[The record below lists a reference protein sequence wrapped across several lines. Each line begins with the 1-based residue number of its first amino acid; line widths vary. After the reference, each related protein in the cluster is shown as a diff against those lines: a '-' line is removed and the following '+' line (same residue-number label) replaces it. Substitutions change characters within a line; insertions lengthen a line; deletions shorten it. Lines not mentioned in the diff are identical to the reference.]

1 MARTWQEMFRTGD
14 DEPAAAAVEADEPS
28 GLFARLRDSISRSR
42 RAMAQQL
49 AAAVLDPSDDEVW
62 ERLEEALIQADC
74 GVPATVAVIERLEAE
89 AGAGTLATAEQLTAR
104 LRRSSP
110 S

>member
-1 MARTWQEMFRTGD
+1 
-14 DEPAAAAVEADEPS
+14 
-28 GLFARLRDSISRSR
+28 
-42 RAMAQQL
+42 MAQQL

-89 AGAGTLATAEQLTAR
+89 AGAGRSR
-104 LRRSSP
+104 LPTS
-110 S
+110 